1 MCEGHTAALIIFNH
15 SQMGSHIP
23 VTIPYKLIQYLI
35 VRLLI
40 LSHQFHISIV
50 Q

>member
-23 VTIPYKLIQYLI
+23 VTIPHKLIQYLI

-40 LSHQFHISIV
+40 KS
-50 Q
+50 